1 MQRVR
6 AVKLILMFDPESVDA
21 HQVHRIRA
29 CYRVFLLQG
38 PAWQNLLQ
46 LSESMSAHVM
56 KRRRSSF
63 CQAWPLTA
71 CATYQRVCPGGQD
84 AWHHKEFASD
94 IPQGAWPVQKKY
106 VCQYSNFGGC
116 CTAVACQMSMECC
129 LLLEIVLHHENLL
142 FLFESQAENPSALEI
157 EHTSSAGHK
166 I

>member
-1 MQRVR
+1 MLPRFSITGTCLAKFAPTVG
-6 AVKLILMFDPESVDA
+6 
-21 HQVHRIRA
+21 VHVSTRDEEKK
-29 CYRVFLLQG
+29 VVLLSG
-38 PAWQNLLQ
+38 LAP
-46 LSESMSAHVM
+46 
-56 KRRRSSF
+56 
-63 CQAWPLTA
+63 TA

-94 IPQGAWPVQKKY
+94 IPQGAWPVQNKY